1 MFKIDSAEALL
12 KSFRPKEVRAVELP
26 PGITYPRF
34 VRDYLSWAH
43 PAGGR
48 MFLVF
53 AVPGGVPC
61 GICFDAN
68 DGGGTSTANMCDW
81 CHHSGSGTQ
90 VGLLTATVNAR
101 RRAGIHVC
109 SDLSCNQKLN
119 EDAMRTGRSVLPEM
133 EKLIST
139 MARFATEALN
149 IDVMGGNR

>member
-1 MFKIDSAEALL
+1 MFKLDSPEALTRA
-12 KSFRPKEVRAVELP
+12 FRPKDAKALELP
-26 PGITYPRF
+26 TGVTYPLF

-61 GICFDAN
+61 GIAFDTN
-68 DGGGTSTANMCDW
+68 DGGGTSMANMCDW

-101 RRAGIHVC
+101 KRAGVHVC

-119 EDAMRTGRSVLPEM
+119 EDAMRTGNSVLPHM
-133 EKLIST
+133 EKLIAT
-139 MARFATEALN
+139 IARFADQALK
-149 IDVMGGNR
+149 IDVTGANR